1 VLASPF
7 TSTPRFPLLPLL
19 RVACLLVLDLPV
31 AAECRA
37 HPELRAK
44 PLAVVSEP
52 GPRALVLSA
61 SPEAVRCGIRHG
73 ATLAHAR
80 SLCAELVARVAS
92 PARERAAREA
102 LLDVALSAAPRA
114 EAAPLQSGL
123 ASAEAAVY
131 LDASGIAAL
140 FHSEAGLAAAL
151 ITRAA
156 ALGLPVSVAVASSR
170 FLARLAART
179 VAFEAGAGVG
189 ATRVLAP
196 GTEATFLAPLPVDL
210 LDPDDALADTLTR
223 FGIHRIGQLLA
234 LPRRALQVRL
244 GRQALSIAQHLIGD
258 PPDLPLPVPERTR
271 SEEAFECEVPIE
283 NLEALTFVLRA
294 VLSRLLERLALRGL
308 ACPGLELVLRSPDGN
323 SQVRRLALAAPTRD
337 PRVLLRRLRT
347 ALESDPP
354 RAPVDALE
362 LATEG
367 CAPRRDQLDLFRAPS
382 PPPAELDA
390 LLAELEAWCGSGRIG
405 HPAVADDHRPGA
417 FDLRTPRWEFATAP
431 VSGKAPAEPPFAT
444 PPRTT
449 ALALRNL
456 RPPLPARVRLRG
468 TQPVWLASSLGQ
480 GPIVH
485 CAGPWRSSGGWW
497 CDESRFATLPS
508 IPGSCSACATTIAS
522 AAGLSMGST
531 TEALLA
537 ALPVDARG
545 ALHRMAPCL
554 SPNLH
559 GSAIPR

>member
-1 VLASPF
+1 M
-7 TSTPRFPLLPLL
+7 
-19 RVACLLVLDLPV
+19 
-31 AAECRA
+31 
-37 HPELRAK
+37 
-44 PLAVVSEP
+44 VSEP

-61 SPEAVRCGIRHG
+61 SPEAVRCGIRRG
-73 ATLAHAR
+73 TTLAHAR

-123 ASAEAAVY
+123 AGAEAAVY

-151 ITRAA
+151 TARAT
-156 ALGLPVSVAVASSR
+156 ALGLPTSVAVASSR
-170 FLARLAART
+170 FLARLAARH
-179 VAFEAGAGVG
+179 VALEAGAGVG

-196 GTEATFLAPLPVDL
+196 GTEAAFLAPLSVDL
-210 LDPDDALADTLTR
+210 LDPGDALAGTLTR

-234 LPRRALQVRL
+234 LPRRALHARL
-244 GRQALSIAQHLIGD
+244 GPQALSIVQRLVGGTSD
-258 PPDLPLPVPERTR
+258 PPLPVPERTR

-294 VLSRLLERLALRGL
+294 VLSRLLERMALRGL

-323 SQVRRLALAAPTRD
+323 SEVRRLALAAPTSD

-347 ALESDPP
+347 ALENEPP

-367 CAPRRDQLDLFRAPS
+367 CAPRRDQLDLFRTPS

-390 LLAELEAWCGSGRIG
+390 LLAELEAWCGSDRIG

-417 FDLRTPRWEFATAP
+417 FDLWKPRWEFATGP
-431 VSGKAPAEPPFAT
+431 TRGEGPAESASAT
-444 PPRTT
+444 PSSST

-456 RPPLPARVRLRG
+456 RPPLPARVRLHG
-468 TQPVWLASSLGQ
+468 TQPTWLASSLGQ

-497 CDESRFATLPS
+497 SDESRFAFDHFDV
-508 IPGSCSACATTIAS
+508 
-522 AAGLSMGST
+522 
-531 TEALLA
+531 ALETGIL
-537 ALPVDARG
+537 LRLRYD
-545 ALHRMAPCL
+545 HRRRRWDID
-554 SPNLH
+554 
-559 GSAIPR
+559 GVYD